1 MEGLGMAN
9 SKRNHSPK
17 FRLKVA
23 VEALKERKTLN
34 ELASE
39 FQVHSSQISRW
50 RKMLIEGGLD
60 IFTHGNSKEAKSKKQ
75 EKKDASFYQ
84 EIGQLKMENSWLK
97 KKLNR

>member
-1 MEGLGMAN
+1 MAN
-9 SKRNHSPK
+9 SRGKPSPK
-17 FRLKVA
+17 FKRDVA
-23 VEALKERKTLN
+23 IAALKERKTLN

-50 RKMLIEGGLD
+50 RKMLVEGSVD

-75 EKKDASFYQ
+75 EKKDAFFYQ